1 MGSIVVAGWIA
12 LIGFWFLLVYGWFFD
27 ELHGGGIRVLIGL
40 WLLGRFGLPLLSAD
54 GLFITW
60 VAILDIAMV
69 FIIFKG
75 DVPLT

>member
-27 ELHGGGIRVLIGL
+27 ELHREGIVVLIGL
-40 WLLGRFGLPLLSAD
+40 WLLGRFGLPFLGAD

-60 VAILDIAMV
+60 VATLDIALV